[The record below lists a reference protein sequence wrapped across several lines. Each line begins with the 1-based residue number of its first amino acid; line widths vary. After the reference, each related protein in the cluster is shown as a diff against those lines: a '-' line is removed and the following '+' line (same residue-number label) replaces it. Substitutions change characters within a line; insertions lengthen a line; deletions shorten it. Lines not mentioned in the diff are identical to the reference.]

1 MTNDSTYASTSEIL
15 ILEKPAAE
23 TASIYYGTVT
33 VKVWLEGTDGDCL
46 NSIFED
52 KMTVMLNLT
61 GIMKSGFVNLNIY
74 KTRQSQKA
82 GDVRPPFV
90 IAIIAVVFI
99 SRAKKVT
106 KVYYA

>member
-1 MTNDSTYASTSEIL
+1 MPLTNDSTYASTSEIL

-61 GIMKSGFVNLNIY
+61 GIMKSG
-74 KTRQSQKA
+74 S
-82 GDVRPPFV
+82 
-90 IAIIAVVFI
+90 
-99 SRAKKVT
+99 
-106 KVYYA
+106 